1 MKNVPAKKES
11 VYEQAKSYILI
22 GLMKNSPAIAGT
34 SAMEIHRQ
42 WKCVLPGGLQWK
54 ILISLV
60 SLVLAVFRKIA
71 LQLPGRFNFIESNWI
86 VYSLQTNLMCCQIK
100 ATWCDSPENYSCF
113 HTATSQYH

>member
-42 WKCVLPGGLQWK
+42 WKFVLPGGLQWK

-60 SLVLAVFRKIA
+60 SLVLAVFWQFFNEFSLVSLVLA
-71 LQLPGRFNFIESNWI
+71 VFCEAYVFCCSPRFRMIRNANCFCI
-86 VYSLQTNLMCCQIK
+86 VYNGEKKILL
-100 ATWCDSPENYSCF
+100 
-113 HTATSQYH
+113 